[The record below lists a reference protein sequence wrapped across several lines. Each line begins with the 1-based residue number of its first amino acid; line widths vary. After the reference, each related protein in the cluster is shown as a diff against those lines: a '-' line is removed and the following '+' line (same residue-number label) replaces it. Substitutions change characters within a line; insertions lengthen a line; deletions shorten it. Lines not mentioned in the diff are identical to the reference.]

1 MPVGTLQSPWLVR
14 RHILMIPLFNSA
26 AMIFAFSFNHWIL
39 AIPVLHTF
47 NLSVVDILPGTRR

>member
-1 MPVGTLQSPWLVR
+1 
-14 RHILMIPLFNSA
+14 MIPLFNSA